1 MLPECREGQDS
12 SVVIN
17 MAATSTDGIVG
28 TRRIASEAV
37 AFVRLPGPDERVM
50 DSHPT

>member
-28 TRRIASEAV
+28 TRK
-37 AFVRLPGPDERVM
+37 
-50 DSHPT
+50 PTVGAGGGRAH